1 MYNKEKILELIN
13 QDGLFID
20 KFIMEAFI
28 KNWKIDPIYEDENGV
43 EYFDEMTIEKIKN
56 GISQKNQS
64 RCEIHIMDKDDGK
77 PVEMS
82 VEVPIEVPID
92 EPAQSFEN
100 TLSQSEE
107 EENVPVD
114 LPMEIAQEAQN
125 DVQYEIQNEVQNEV
139 LKGVESELQTQLQN
153 ITVDVSN
160 QTLAVLAESIARKIT
175 ADVSEFLK
183 KSDFIEE
190 AVHMGELKKDNEIL
204 VEKIE
209 ELLGD
214 NKILVQRI
222 RELEDENDSYVKIFG
237 NIYVKNS
244 SI

>member
-64 RCEIHIMDKDDGK
+64 RCEIHIMDKDDVK

-82 VEVPIEVPID
+82 VEAPVDLMVEEPVQNQEAPLENNSD
-92 EPAQSFEN
+92 EN
-100 TLSQSEE
+100 I
-107 EENVPVD
+107 PVD
-114 LPMEIAQEAQN
+114 LPMEITH
-125 DVQYEIQNEVQNEV
+125 EVQNEV
-139 LKGVESELQTQLQN
+139 LKGVETELQTQLQN

-160 QTLAVLAESIARKIT
+160 QTLAILAESIARKIT

-183 KSDFIEE
+183 RSDFIEE

-222 RELEDENDSYVKIFG
+222 RELEDGNDSFVKVFG
-237 NIYVKNS
+237 NIYVKN
-244 SI
+244 